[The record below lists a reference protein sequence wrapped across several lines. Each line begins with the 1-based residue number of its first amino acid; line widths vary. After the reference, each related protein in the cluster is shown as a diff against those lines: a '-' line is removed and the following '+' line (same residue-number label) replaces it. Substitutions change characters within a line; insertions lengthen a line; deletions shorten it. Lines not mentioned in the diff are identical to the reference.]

1 MNRPTEERRRIL
13 VWMGAAVVAPL
24 AATPALADAR
34 PPTPAMTEG
43 PFYPRSLPKDSDADL
58 TLIDGHSRRASGTPL
73 DVTGL
78 VVDRSGRPRAG
89 ARIEIWQC
97 DASGQY
103 HHVGL
108 PEAGLDPDFQ
118 GFGAVTTDAQGRYFF
133 RTIKPVPYP
142 GRTPH
147 IHFTVLEGGKRRLT
161 SQLFV
166 EGEAGNERDVLYRE
180 LGRDAGLVTMKLT
193 QVGEGLAGKIDIV
206 LP

>member
-1 MNRPTEERRRIL
+1 M
-13 VWMGAAVVAPL
+13 APL
-24 AATPALADAR
+24 VPTPALADTR

-43 PFYPRSLPKDSDADL
+43 PFYPRSFPKDTDADL
-58 TLIDGHSRRASGTPL
+58 TLIDGHSKRASGAPL

-103 HHVGL
+103 HHVGQ
-108 PEAGLDPDFQ
+108 PEASLDPDFQ
-118 GFGAVTTDAQGRYFF
+118 GFGAVTTDARGRYFF
-133 RTIKPVPYP
+133 RTIKPVAYS

-161 SQLFV
+161 SQFFV
-166 EGEAGNERDVLYRE
+166 EGEPGNERDGLYRD
-180 LGRDAGLVTMKLT
+180 LGSDARLVTMKLD
-193 QVGEGLAGKIDIV
+193 QAEGRFTTSIDIV